1 MTALIRLSR
10 LDPPETAATLSIAGV
25 PALADCSGALILPLS
40 RALVVSDVHFEKGS
54 AFAQRGQFLPPYDT
68 ADALDRLEA
77 LIARR
82 APEIVVSLGDSFHD
96 GAAHARL
103 AVQDRERIRRITG
116 SVRRFVWV
124 EGNHDPAPP
133 PHLGGEIAAEIAIDG
148 LILRHL
154 PTVGPARGEIAG
166 HLHPVAKV
174 NAMGRSLRRRCFAWD
189 GQRLIMP
196 AFGAYAGGLNV
207 CDPEFARV
215 FGRTPDAWI
224 IGPRR
229 VWPVS
234 AQKLCGD

>member
-1 MTALIRLSR
+1 MTALLRRFHSDEPAPAQIGV
-10 LDPPETAATLSIAGV
+10 AGV
-25 PALADCSGALILPLS
+25 PALADCSGALILPGS

-54 AFAQRGQFLPPYDT
+54 AFARRGQFLPPYDT

-77 LIARR
+77 LIARY

-96 GAAHARL
+96 SAAQARL
-103 AVQDRERIRRITG
+103 APGDTARIRALTA

-133 PHLGGEIAAEIAIDG
+133 PDLGGEIAAELVIDG

-154 PTVGPARGEIAG
+154 PTAGGVRGEVAG

-174 NAMGRSLRRRCFAWD
+174 SAMGRSVRRRCFATD

-207 CDPEFARV
+207 CDPEFART

-229 VWPVS
+229 VWPV
-234 AQKLCGD
+234 AARKLCGD